1 MSLWRKNRPDAKA
14 LEAQV
19 TALQAALDTCKG
31 VARRWVGMQ
40 RVTIAAG
47 GVALLALG
55 FVLGVYSEDIKDSA
69 ADVTSAIGLTSP
81 RGPEAGYAAYDKGDH
96 VTALRL
102 LQPLGEQGD
111 ARAQSVLGAINYA
124 GHGVQ
129 RNDAEAVRWFRLAA
143 DQGDAPAQFRLGL
156 MYSDGDGVPQDQTEA
171 ARWYRLAADAG
182 HAQAQYNL
190 ALLYAAGQG
199 VAQDNVAA
207 YMWLNLAVAHFPAS
221 DSRNRTIAAKSRE
234 VAASK
239 LTREQLAEAQRLSR
253 EWRPVR
259 PSHYAGPTS

>member
-1 MSLWRKNRPDAKA
+1 MSWWRKKRSDAAA

-19 TALQAALDTCKG
+19 SALQAALATCKG
-31 VARRWVGMQ
+31 VVRRRGMQ
-40 RVTIAAG
+40 EAMLAAG
-47 GVALLALG
+47 GVVLLALG
-55 FVLGVYSEDIKDSA
+55 FVLGVNSEAIKQ
-69 ADVTSAIGLTSP
+69 TAIDRASVFGLTSP
-81 RGPEAGYAAYDKGDH
+81 RSPEAGYAAYDKGDH

-111 ARAQSVLGAINYA
+111 ARAQAVLGAINYA
-124 GHGVQ
+124 GRGVP

-143 DQGDAPAQFRLGL
+143 DQGDPSAQFRLGL
-156 MYSDGDGVPQDQTEA
+156 MYSDGDGIPQDQAEA

-182 HAQAQYNL
+182 YAQAQYNL
-190 ALLYAAGQG
+190 ALLYTAGEG

-207 YMWLNLAVAHFPAS
+207 YMWFNLAVAQFPAS

-259 PSHYAGPTS
+259 RAHLAGPTS